1 MKSTTILRSACAAV
15 VLLTGVGLA
24 SGVAAAE
31 GADPDPSRSEVYVT
45 PSSTVAPEVLD
56 ETEQRGEVHAATAE
70 AAGTDAAGTDA
81 ADAAPDSLAFTG
93 SDATSLAVVGGVALA
108 AGVAIVVTRRRTVEV

>member
-70 AAGTDAAGTDA
+70 AAGTDAA
-81 ADAAPDSLAFTG
+81 DAAPDSLAFTG

>member
-45 PSSTVAPEVLD
+45 PSSTVAPEPLPEVLSEAD
-56 ETEQRGEVHAATAE
+56 QRGDTQAA
-70 AAGTDAAGTDA
+70 A
-81 ADAAPDSLAFTG
+81 ADADSAPDSLAFTG
-93 SDATSLAVVGGVALA
+93 SDATGLAVVGGVVLA
-108 AGVAIVVTRRRTVEV
+108 AGVAITVTRRRTADA